1 MTRIRKQ
8 RDFSD
13 EIQQRKMGTESQSR
27 KKAITVTQVGWA
39 ALFLAIAGGVYGF
52 FTGGPVN
59 MIIAFVASFIA
70 GFILF
75 YVCASF
81 IVLLRR

>member
-1 MTRIRKQ
+1 MSTKNQ
-8 RDFSD
+8 S
-13 EIQQRKMGTESQSR
+13 GT
-27 KKAITVTQVGWA
+27 KAITVTQVGWA
-39 ALFLAIAGGVYGF
+39 ASLLAIVGGMYGF

-59 MIIAFVASFIA
+59 MIIGFIEWFIA

-81 IVLLRR
+81 IVLLRK